1 MGYVSSLS
9 AHPGIL
15 PCVTDRQHDIIILAM
30 IFLLAALAGLMAG
43 LAMEYF

>member
-1 MGYVSSLS
+1 MS

-15 PCVTDRQHDIIILAM
+15 PCVTDRQRDIIILAM

>member
-1 MGYVSSLS
+1 MS